1 MKNKN
6 LWLSYKMFSF
16 KRSQK
21 KKCILSFFISWL
33 GRGMISILYNT
44 KDGKKKLIGA
54 QAPLEYHKPA
64 KSLAQMLLEGF

>member
-6 LWLSYKMFSF
+6 LWLSYKMFLF

-21 KKCILSFFISWL
+21 KMYSFFHFLIRSGYDFNFIQHERW
-33 GRGMISILYNT
+33 
-44 KDGKKKLIGA
+44 KKKLIGA